1 MFIEDIKKGLP
12 SIEYLHQYNDNHAI
26 YKCKIKDLLMAA
38 ETQQIINWK
47 YNRPPDDI
55 RSFEIATYIYNKK
68 ENLDWLIYAIYENNS
83 LQIIDGIHRFNALQ
97 IIKRENKKPI
107 DYLTPNLFGCDN
119 NADWLYEKYLLL
131 SIRSN
136 MTNGQTIDLFQSL
149 NKSNPVPDLYITD
162 QGQQKR
168 NIIENVVNEW
178 IATFRSH
185 FTPSKSPNI
194 PNTNR
199 DRFIEMLDYAYTKYN
214 ITNSNSYLLN
224 EKLYELNLFLKRD
237 IPKKVSENAIEKCR
251 KSGCY
256 IFLLRQDQIQDKV

>member
-1 MFIEDIKKGLP
+1 MFIEDIKTVLP
-12 SIEYLHQYNDNHAI
+12 SVECLHQYNDKHAI
-26 YKCKIKDLLMAA
+26 YKCKIKDLLLGA
-38 ETQQIINWK
+38 EKEQIINWK

-55 RSFEIATYIYNKK
+55 RSIEIASYIFNKK
-68 ENLDWLIYAIYENNS
+68 EDLDWLIYAIYENNS
-83 LQIIDGIHRFNALQ
+83 LQIIDGIHRFYALQ

-119 NADWLYEKYLLL
+119 NAEWLYEKYLIL

-136 MTNGQTIDLFQSL
+136 MTDGQTIDLFQSL
-149 NKSNPVPDLYITD
+149 NKSNPVPDLYIID

-168 NIIENVVNEW
+168 NIIEHIVSEW
-178 IATFRSH
+178 VASFRTH
-185 FTPSKSPNI
+185 FTSSKSPNI

-199 DRFIEMLDYAYTKYN
+199 DRFIEILDYAYTKYN

-224 EKLYELNLFLKRD
+224 DILYELNTGIKREL
-237 IPKKVSENAIEKCR
+237 PKKLSENAIEKCK

-256 IFLLRQDQIQDKV
+256 LFLLRQDQIQDRL